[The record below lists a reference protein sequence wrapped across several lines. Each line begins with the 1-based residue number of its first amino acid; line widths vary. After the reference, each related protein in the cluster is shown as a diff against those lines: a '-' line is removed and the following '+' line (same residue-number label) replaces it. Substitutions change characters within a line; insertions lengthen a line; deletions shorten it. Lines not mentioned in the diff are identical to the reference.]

1 MKKRLVS
8 LLLAMTLTLSLAG
21 CEKTASVSGSASAQ
35 EGNTSTETGASTS
48 ELEERGDDL
57 SGAEADNYP
66 VTALYNINIENS
78 TVYLV
83 KGEEY
88 LGSFEAPEEAYPD
101 NCFFYGDWLFY
112 SDYDDEASAEQK
124 YVYKAFNYKTGEEKL
139 LTRGDWGGYYDFYNG
154 KIVLTVKNIY
164 HGEYIELYY
173 DPTTLEKIDNP
184 SKFWESLPYYNEN
197 TFQSMHYATAGGRKC
212 ASRIMD
218 EVGYIRINRGFDNF
232 TFDGEALNK
241 FDEFKEGYDYSHIEY
256 YDDKVVVYIA
266 YKYIEGKNVLRCLN
280 LITGQDTEIC
290 GNVSSGI
297 TMSMDRDLIYF
308 LEDQSD
314 EFGIVKQTLWVY
326 NPKDETKNKVMSAAG
341 HAGDNGMSPFNNL
354 VVSGDAIYVRN
365 SDGTSE
371 DWCIVEN
378 GEFKPLN
385 INKKTYDWAQYGTVE
400 YFSYSEPCEFCKNP
414 INEDY
419 EEYFVLDESL
429 GAGVAAINNTLI
441 ESAKE
446 SLGKRTDNP
455 KVSSAEECENSEHGT
470 TMGDMTYER
479 RITDVKILKDYV
491 VINENSYWYGGGAHG
506 MPYTFCRLFNLKTGD
521 EVTVKDIYPGTEEDF
536 KKAVAEN
543 IKTQYNSYTEDNTPF
558 FMFNSA
564 DAIYDQVYNSVTF
577 DSYTIEFDKDG
588 LSVVFPP
595 YELAAYASGF
605 IYATMTYDELGIT
618 AFK

>member
-1 MKKRLVS
+1 MKKKLIS

-21 CEKTASVSGSASAQ
+21 CEKAASVSDSASAQ
-35 EGNTSTETGASTS
+35 EGSTSTETGASTS

-112 SDYDDEASAEQK
+112 SDYDEEAEAEQK
-124 YVYKAFNYKTGEEKL
+124 YVYKALNYKTGEEKI
-139 LTRGDWGGYYDFYNG
+139 LTRGDWGGFFDFYNG

-164 HGEYIELYY
+164 HGEYLELYY

-197 TFQSMHYATAGGRKC
+197 TFQSMQYATAGGRKC

-218 EVGYIRINRGFDNF
+218 EVGYIRINRGFDYFN
-232 TFDGEALNK
+232 FDGEALNK
-241 FDEFKEGYDYSHIEY
+241 FDEFKEGYDYNYIEY

-266 YKYIEGKNVLRCLN
+266 HKYTEGKSVLRCLN

-290 GNVSSGI
+290 ANVSSDV

-308 LEDQSD
+308 IEDQSD
-314 EFGIVKQTLWVY
+314 EFGIAKQTLWVY
-326 NPKDETKNKVMSAAG
+326 NPKDETKNRVMTAEG
-341 HAGDNGMSPFNNL
+341 HAGGGGMSPFNNL

-371 DWCIVEN
+371 DWCIIEN
-378 GEFKPLN
+378 GEFKQLN

-400 YFSYSEPCEFCKNP
+400 YFSNSELCEFCKNP

-429 GAGVAAINNTLI
+429 GAGVAAINNTLK

-455 KVSSAEECENSEHGT
+455 KVSSAEECENSEHGNP
-470 TMGDMTYER
+470 MGDMTYER

-506 MPYTFCRLFNLKTGD
+506 MPYTFCRLFNLKTGE
-521 EVTVKDIYPGTEEDF
+521 EVTIKDIYPGTEEDF

-558 FMFNSA
+558 FMFDSA
-564 DAIYDQVYNSVTF
+564 DAIYDEVYDLVTF
-577 DSYTIEFDKDG
+577 DNYTVEFDKDG

-595 YELAAYASGF
+595 YELAAYANGF

>member
-1 MKKRLVS
+1 MKKKLIS

-21 CEKTASVSGSASAQ
+21 CEKAASVSDSASAQ
-35 EGNTSTETGASTS
+35 EGSTSAETGASTS
-48 ELEERGDDL
+48 ELEEKGDDL

-88 LGSFEAPEEAYPD
+88 IGSFEAPKEAYPD
-101 NCFFYGDWLFY
+101 NCFFYGDYLFY
-112 SDYDDEASAEQK
+112 SSYEADAADESK
-124 YVYKAFNYKTGEEKL
+124 YAYRAFNYKTGEDKV
-139 LTRGDWGGYYDFYNG
+139 LTHGDWGGFYDFYNG
-154 KIVLTVKNIY
+154 KIVLTVKNFNK
-164 HGEYIELYY
+164 GEYVELYY
-173 DPTTLEKIDNP
+173 DPTTLEKVDNP
-184 SKFWESLPYYNEN
+184 SKFWESLPYYTEN
-197 TFQSMHYATAGGRKC
+197 TFQSMQYATAGGRKC

-218 EVGYIRINRGFDNF
+218 EVGYIRINRGFDYFN
-232 TFDGEALNK
+232 FDGEALNK
-241 FDEFKEGYDYSHIEY
+241 FDELKEGYDYSYIEY
-256 YDDKVVVYIA
+256 YDDKTVVYIA
-266 YKYIEGKNVLRCLN
+266 RKYIEGNSVLRCLN

-290 GNVSSGI
+290 ANVSSGV

-308 LEDQSD
+308 LEDESD
-314 EFGIVKQTLWVY
+314 EFGISKQTLWVY
-326 NPKDETKNKVMSAAG
+326 NPKDETKNKVMTAEG
-341 HAGDNGMSPFNNL
+341 HAGGGGMSPFNNL

-371 DWCIVEN
+371 DWCIIEN
-378 GEFKPLN
+378 GEFKQLN
-385 INKKTYDWAQYGTVE
+385 IDKKTCDWAQYGTVE
-400 YFSYSEPCEFCKNP
+400 YFSNSELCEFCKNP

-419 EEYFVLDESL
+419 EEYFVLNESL
-429 GAGVAAINNTLI
+429 GAGVAAINNTLK

-470 TMGDMTYER
+470 PMGDMTYER
-479 RITDVKILKDYV
+479 RITDVKIIKDYV

-506 MPYTFCRLFNLKTGD
+506 MPYTFCRLFNLKTGE
-521 EVTVKDIYPGTEEDF
+521 EVTLKDIYPGTEEDF

-543 IKTQYNSYTEDNTPF
+543 IRTQYNSYTEDNTPF
-558 FMFNSA
+558 FMFDSA
-564 DAIYDQVYNSVTF
+564 DAIYDEVYDLVTF
-577 DSYTIEFDKDG
+577 DNYTIEFDKDG

-595 YELAAYASGF
+595 YELAAYANGF